1 MGKKEG
7 RIKYIPGVVSGK
19 EGQVTSQVEAWR
31 EEAKCGCGIDCCNNA
46 LVLIDKATKNITYI
60 YVENGELKTTTDKKD
75 LKKAFNKKG

>member
-19 EGQVTSQVEAWR
+19 EGQVTSKV
-31 EEAKCGCGIDCCNNA
+31 EAKCGCGIDCCNNA